1 MDGLNGFADDLKEGF
16 FYFLDG
22 CKNFVVGAFNS
33 VVSVLAS
40 LINIV
45 AQALIGIVA
54 GLGYL
59 GGMIFGVSPSE
70 NDFSKWVETWRG
82 GVNSFFEEVAPNDT
96 VYNVTNSILDMAVSC
111 IPIVG
116 DIRDGVEVIT
126 GVNMITGEKLS
137 LAERLIT
144 AACFFIPIVGASF
157 VRESGQGIVKFIGKH
172 WDEAMQFA
180 SKYIDE
186 GITLLSKHGGD
197 FLMNIAKKG
206 DDLSTLL
213 KRAFNFGDEI
223 EFAGVG
229 TLKGDP
235 EVSTKLQDFVSKIT
249 GKVNNASSGTVKGVS
264 KAESVLG
271 KIDFSKL
278 DNNGVK
284 DLINNINK
292 STLSEEDK
300 IIASIEIYNKAIESG
315 IKVDI
320 QVIASPKFIDSSGK
334 IKWPEESGYTI
345 NPVTGKAI
353 KYEVVPKK
361 GDIIDRYG
369 TPNGTFTSPIID
381 DISIPYEQRALPYL
395 DNKNVYHQYEITRDF
410 NELSEAIKNC
420 KDKDLVEL
428 INADAL
434 RYGID
439 LDNLKTYGGEIAPAF
454 DAIGGGTQ
462 WQLPLSVDYL
472 IKLGF
477 LKEIK

>member
-111 IPIVG
+111 IPVVG
-116 DIRDGVEVIT
+116 DVRDGVEVIT

-186 GITLLSKHGGD
+186 GIALLSKHGGD
-197 FLMNIAKKG
+197 FLMNMAKKG
-206 DDLSTLL
+206 DELSTVL
-213 KRAFNFGDEI
+213 KRAFNYGDEI
-223 EFAGVG
+223 AFAGVG
-229 TLKGDP
+229 KVKLEP
-235 EVSTKLQDFVSKIT
+235 EASTKLQDFVSKIT
-249 GKVNNASSGTVKGVS
+249 GKVDDVSSGTIKGVN
-264 KAESVLG
+264 KAENIITDGSHIQNGKLKPNSIYKAGEHDYIYKTNQDGLIINAKTDKLELKNHEGRLKHDANTLG
-271 KIDFSKL
+271 KQEGDHAGHLFGDRFGGSPEL
-278 DNNGVK
+278 DNVVSQAKKVN
-284 DLINNINK
+284 
-292 STLSEEDK
+292 LSEYK
-300 IIASIEIYNKAIESG
+300 VIENQWAKALKKSQ
-315 IKVDI
+315 KVTVDI
-320 QVIASPKFIDSSGK
+320 NVNYLPGVERPISFDVF
-334 IKWPEESGYTI
+334 YTI
-345 NPVTGKAI
+345 NG
-353 KYEVVPKK
+353 VPFFQ
-361 GDIIDRYG
+361 
-369 TPNGTFTSPIID
+369 T
-381 DISIPYEQRALPYL
+381 
-395 DNKNVYHQYEITRDF
+395 IT
-410 NELSEAIKNC
+410 
-420 KDKDLVEL
+420 
-428 INADAL
+428 
-434 RYGID
+434 
-439 LDNLKTYGGEIAPAF
+439 
-454 DAIGGGTQ
+454 Q
-462 WQLPLSVDYL
+462 
-472 IKLGF
+472 
-477 LKEIK
+477 

>member
-1 MDGLNGFADDLKEGF
+1 MDKVKNKVNEIWNSIPDTIEKLKNKVTAKGKELFDGLNRFADDLKEGF
-16 FYFLDG
+16 FNFLNG
-22 CKNFVVGAFNS
+22 CKDFVVGIFDS

-82 GVNSFFEEVAPNDT
+82 GVNSFFEGVAPNDT

-116 DIRDGVEVIT
+116 DVRDGVEVIT

-144 AACFFIPIVGASF
+144 AACFFIPMVGASF
-157 VRESGQGIVKFIGKH
+157 VRESGQGVVKFIGKH

-249 GKVNNASSGTVKGVS
+249 GKVDDVGSGTIKTNDVKSIDKLEINPFDKSGKLKPNIKYKAGEYDYLYETDNMGRIS
-264 KAESVLG
+264 KFETDNLQLTNRDSRLPHNPNTPG
-271 KIDFSKL
+271 KLKGDHAGHLAGDRFGGSPEL
-278 DNNGVK
+278 DNLVSQASNV
-284 DLINNINK
+284 N
-292 STLSEEDK
+292 LSQYKK
-300 IIASIEIYNKAIESG
+300 IENQWAKAIE
-315 IKVDI
+315 
-320 QVIASPKFIDSSGK
+320 
-334 IKWPEESGYTI
+334 E
-345 NPVTGKAI
+345 
-353 KYEVVPKK
+353 KK
-361 GDIIDRYG
+361 M
-369 TPNGTFTSPIID
+369 
-381 DISIPYEQRALPYL
+381 
-395 DNKNVYHQYEITRDF
+395 
-410 NELSEAIKNC
+410 
-420 KDKDLVEL
+420 
-428 INADAL
+428 
-434 RYGID
+434 
-439 LDNLKTYGGEIAPAF
+439 
-454 DAIGGGTQ
+454 
-462 WQLPLSVDYL
+462 
-472 IKLGF
+472 
-477 LKEIK
+477 